1 MKNRINRKNKFML
14 SYWEQESFLFYDHI
28 IIGSGIVGLNTAVEL
43 KQRFPAQRVLVL
55 ERSMFPYGASTRNAG
70 FACMGSLT
78 ELLDDLRH
86 MTKPE
91 TVALFKRRGE
101 GLGVLRKRL
110 GDTTIGYRE
119 RGSHEL
125 IAQQDIAAVE
135 RMDELND
142 MLLEVT
148 GKPAFRLANE
158 RIPSFG
164 FPPSKVAAL
173 VEATCE
179 GELHSGKMMRALID
193 LALQSGVEIK
203 TGVTVDRFEEEEQ
216 EVQVRVGDGMREG
229 AVALKCAR
237 LFICTNAF
245 TPKLLPDADVQ
256 PGRGQVL
263 ITEPMN
269 DIPFQGVFHF
279 DKGYYYFR
287 EIDNRILFGGGRNL
301 AFEAETTT
309 SIELHQTIQQ
319 DLEAK
324 LHNLILPG
332 RQAVIAQRWAGI
344 MAFGKDKQ
352 PIVGA
357 FGNRVYGGFRM
368 GGMGVALGASVAQE
382 LVALVP

>member
-1 MKNRINRKNKFML
+1 ML
-14 SYWEQESFLFYDHI
+14 SYWEQESFLYYDHI

-78 ELLDDLRH
+78 ELLDDLEH
-86 MTKPE
+86 MSKEE
-91 TVALFKRRGE
+91 TVALFKRRGT
-101 GLGVLRKRL
+101 GLGILRKRL
-110 GDTTIGYRE
+110 GDATIGYRE

-125 IAQQDIAAVE
+125 IAQQDIDVLGS
-135 RMDELND
+135 MDELNK

-158 RIPSFG
+158 KIRSFG
-164 FPPSKVAAL
+164 FPASKVAAL

-179 GELHSGKMMRALID
+179 GELHTGKMMRALID
-193 LALQSGVEIK
+193 LALQLGVEIK
-203 TGVTVDRFEEEEQ
+203 TGVTVEGFEEEEEK
-216 EVQVRVGDGMREG
+216 EVQVMVGDGIRGERI
-229 AVALKCAR
+229 VLKCAQM
-237 LFICTNAF
+237 FICTNAF
-245 TPKLLPDADVQ
+245 TRKLLPGAAVQ

-263 ITEPMN
+263 ITEPIG

-301 AFEAETTT
+301 DLEGETTT
-309 SIELHQTIQQ
+309 AMDLHETIQQ
-319 DLEAK
+319 DLEEK
-324 LHNLILPG
+324 LHHLILPG
-332 RQAVIAQRWAGI
+332 KKATIAQRWSGI

-352 PIVGA
+352 PIVQS
-357 FGNRVYGGFRM
+357 FGNRVHGGFRM
-368 GGMGVALGASVAQE
+368 GGMGVALGASVARE
-382 LVALVP
+382 LVDLVP